1 MDPLKVPGPSKYEIL
16 KLNLGPTFTMRK
28 KLPAINKTMSF
39 EPQNN
44 NPGSGRYENPESL
57 SPTGRYSVSKHKG
70 TGATLFNP
78 KRSTRFFEFSINVFM
93 QKISILDQVITKK
106 STN

>member
-1 MDPLKVPGPSKYEIL
+1 MA
-16 KLNLGPTFTMRK
+16 PTFTMRK
-28 KLPAINKTMSF
+28 KLPVINKTMSID
-39 EPQNN
+39 PQNN

-78 KRSTRFFEFSINVFM
+78 KRSTRFFEFSMYIFTKKM
-93 QKISILDQVITKK
+93 STQVLATTRK